1 MRTAP
6 PAAPQIAVRK
16 EFIGFRLVPLKVK
29 ALDQFAIQMGC
40 RRSEAI
46 RFLINEGLSKY
57 GFFNFDQEYSSKNEI
72 KGSTGIINPT
82 TQPDG
87 HHQEDEEMEA

>member
-16 EFIGFRLVPLKVK
+16 KFIGFRLVPLKVK

-57 GFFNFDQEYSSKNEI
+57 GFFNFEQEYPYRNKKEVSM
-72 KGSTGIINPT
+72 GSVSPT

-87 HHQEDEEMEA
+87 HHQEDEEMEG